1 MLLYGP
7 QGILPSFP
15 HQSNENATG
24 PKTAR
29 KADAFKQSLCSIACT
44 DRSTPI
50 LRCLKSISW
59 CVQAHEA
66 GVQLGQQELHQQRL
80 LNHKLEKA
88 LQGKASQQQAAAD
101 KEAAAAVQAA
111 AHVASLEK
119 NIQQLKVTPTRFMAT
134 ALSKHDGTFML
145 PINFEYI

>member
-1 MLLYGP
+1 M
-7 QGILPSFP
+7 
-15 HQSNENATG
+15 
-24 PKTAR
+24 
-29 KADAFKQSLCSIACT
+29 
-44 DRSTPI
+44 
-50 LRCLKSISW
+50 
-59 CVQAHEA
+59 
-66 GVQLGQQELHQQRL
+66 QLGQQELHQQRL

-134 ALSKHDGTFML
+134 ALLKHNATFML